1 MAAMDVKKLKDEGFV
16 TVEACESGQDHRGCF
31 QVGTHGIH

>member
-16 TVEACESGQDHRGCF
+16 TVEAVAQAAQDG
-31 QVGTHGIH
+31 VGGDQGSQ